1 MKSLPS
7 ARACLPHLPSA
18 RTCRLRP
25 LQHLTPS
32 LLLGEPGSGCISRRA
47 QPGSAPR
54 RRARG
59 WPRDPSPRLPSPAR
73 CLPRVAAPRPRA
85 PRHPAGSP
93 ARSSSPGGLPTWLTS
108 RPERSGGGR
117 GRRACGSPAGRSL
130 LRPGPLDSGGR
141 SSGSGGGDGARS
153 GPGAAPA
160 VNVPGAAGSRRFPAR
175 HAQRARPRRRG
186 REGARARAG
195 ERARAEGGRAGGQ
208 AGGWAGLPGGRGG
221 GAGLPPRE
229 GEGRRPGALPRV
241 RAPPPGLCGA
251 PGAEAE
257 ARLHAT
263 GSCSAPR
270 LDAAPT

>member
-108 RPERSGGGR
+108 RPERSGGR
-117 GRRACGSPAGRSL
+117 GGVARAALRRAAA
-130 LRPGPLDSGGR
+130 
-141 SSGSGGGDGARS
+141 SSGPAPSTRA
-153 GPGAAPA
+153 AEAAAAAEATAPA
-160 VNVPGAAGSRRFPAR
+160 
-175 HAQRARPRRRG
+175 
-186 REGARARAG
+186 
-195 ERARAEGGRAGGQ
+195 Q
-208 AGGWAGLPGGRGG
+208 APEP
-221 GAGLPPRE
+221 PPR
-229 GEGRRPGALPRV
+229 
-241 RAPPPGLCGA
+241 
-251 PGAEAE
+251 
-257 ARLHAT
+257 
-263 GSCSAPR
+263 
-270 LDAAPT
+270 